1 MIPSFLR
8 LPLYNNASTPNTP
21 TGFVYDYFI
30 KDHLGNI
37 RMVLTDEYKQDI
49 YPAATLEGD
58 INTDGSPNA
67 AYIEKN
73 YYTIDPAKI
82 ALT

>member
-1 MIPSFLR
+1 M
-8 LPLYNNASTPNTP
+8 
-21 TGFVYDYFI
+21 YDYFI